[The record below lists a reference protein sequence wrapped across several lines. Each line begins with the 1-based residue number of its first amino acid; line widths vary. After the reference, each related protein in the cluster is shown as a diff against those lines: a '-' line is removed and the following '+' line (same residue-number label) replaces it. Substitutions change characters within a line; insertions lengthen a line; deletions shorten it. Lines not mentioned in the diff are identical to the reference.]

1 MNSPVSWNNV
11 FKFLA
16 LTFGLNWLLA
26 LFIYIKGGFATLQ
39 LSVGVLLQFYMLIPA
54 FSATFLQLF
63 VFKGHILSFR
73 TYNEPPRHFL
83 NFYLLYT
90 GLFGVLAV
98 VFTYRPQLLLQGIG
112 ILPLALSLGG
122 LLFLLIL
129 QIRRGTDSFARIGL
143 SFGPVKY
150 YIIYSYEI

>member
-1 MNSPVSWNNV
+1 MPSQVSWNNV

-26 LFIYIKGGFATLQ
+26 LFIYLKGGFMTLQ

-54 FSATFLQLF
+54 FSAICLQLF
-63 VFKGHILSFR
+63 VFKGHTLAFR
-73 TYNEPPRHFL
+73 TYNEPPRYFL
-83 NFYLLYT
+83 YFYLLYT

-98 VFTYRPQLLLQGIG
+98 IFTYKPQLLLQGIG
-112 ILPLALSLGG
+112 TLPLILTLGG
-122 LLFLLIL
+122 LLFILVL
-129 QIRRGTDSFARIGL
+129 QIRRGTGSFARIGL

-150 YIIYSYEI
+150 YFI